1 MRKIINFATLFLAS
15 TIALHAND
23 IDKSILDFEKNK
35 FSSNSRVEIKN
46 IEINAKVKVPVENW
60 YGYIIDINAI
70 VQNKSIKGKD
80 IIFSNG
86 EVVSPDLIDL
96 KTGKSL
102 RALLQPKLTDNYYD
116 KKHLIAGN
124 ENAKDK
130 IVIFSDP
137 LCPFCIDYV
146 PEVIKHV
153 NKNSD
158 EIALYYYHFPLLKLH
173 PAANTLTKLMEVAKE
188 KGIENIELKVYGTD
202 WESHFKSDS
211 LDEKL
216 ILKAFN
222 EIFKTK
228 ITFEEI
234 NTDKIKNLVNSDIAM
249 GDDLLVKGTPTIFIN
264 GEKDNTRLKYE
275 SLGHN

>member
-275 SLGHN
+275 SLGNN

>member
-1 MRKIINFATLFLAS
+1 MIKTISLATLLLTS
-15 TIALHAND
+15 TIALNANN
-23 IDKSILDFEKNK
+23 IDKSIIDYEKNK
-35 FSSNSRVEIKN
+35 FSNNSRVEIKN
-46 IEINAKVKVPVENW
+46 IEINTKVKVPVENW
-60 YGYIIDINAI
+60 YGYIIDISAI
-70 VQNKSIKGKD
+70 VQNKNIKGKD

-86 EVVSPDLIDL
+86 TVVSPDLIDL

-102 RALLQPKLTDNYYD
+102 RALLQPKLTDIYYN

-153 NKNSD
+153 NKNRES
-158 EIALYYYHFPLLKLH
+158 IALYYYHFPLLKLH
-173 PAANTLTKLMEVAKE
+173 PAANTLTKLMEIGKE

-202 WESHFKSDS
+202 WEEYFKSDS
-211 LDEKL
+211 NDEKL
-216 ILKAFN
+216 ILKTFN
-222 EIFKTK
+222 KLFKLEITLEELNSEKVTK
-228 ITFEEI
+228 VLE
-234 NTDKIKNLVNSDIAM
+234 DDISM

-275 SLGHN
+275 SLGNN

>member
-1 MRKIINFATLFLAS
+1 MIKIINLAALLLAS
-15 TIALHAND
+15 NVILNAND
-23 IDKSILDFEKNK
+23 IDKSIIDFEKNK
-35 FSSNSRVEIKN
+35 FSNNSRVEINN
-46 IEINAKVKVPVENW
+46 IEINTKIKVPVGNW

-80 IIFSNG
+80 IVFSNG

-102 RALLQPKLTDNYYD
+102 RSLLQPKLTDNYYD
-116 KKHLIAGN
+116 KNHLIAGN
-124 ENAKDK
+124 EKAKDK

-137 LCPFCIDYV
+137 LCPFCIDYI

-173 PAANTLTKLMEVAKE
+173 PAANTLTKLMEVGKE
-188 KGIENIELKVYGTD
+188 KGIKNIELRVYETD
-202 WESHFKSDS
+202 WEKYFKSDS
-211 LDEKL
+211 VDEKV

-222 EIFKTK
+222 KIFKTE
-228 ITFEEI
+228 ITLEEI
-234 NTDKIKNLVNSDIAM
+234 NSEKVKSLVNNDISM

>member
-1 MRKIINFATLFLAS
+1 MIKTISLATLLLTS
-15 TIALHAND
+15 TIALNANN
-23 IDKSILDFEKNK
+23 IDESIIDYEKNK
-35 FSSNSRVEIKN
+35 FSNNSRVEIKN
-46 IEINAKVKVPVENW
+46 IEINTKVKVPVENW
-60 YGYIIDINAI
+60 YGYIIDISAI
-70 VQNKSIKGKD
+70 VQNKNIKGKD

-86 EVVSPDLIDL
+86 TVVSPDLIDL

-102 RALLQPKLTDNYYD
+102 RALLQPKLTDIYYN

-153 NKNSD
+153 NKNRES
-158 EIALYYYHFPLLKLH
+158 IALYYYHFPLLKLH
-173 PAANTLTKLMEVAKE
+173 PAANTLTKLMEIGKE

-202 WESHFKSDS
+202 WEEYFKSDS
-211 LDEKL
+211 NDEKL
-216 ILKAFN
+216 ILKTFN
-222 EIFKTK
+222 KLFKLEITLEELNSEKVTK
-228 ITFEEI
+228 VLE
-234 NTDKIKNLVNSDIAM
+234 DDISM

-275 SLGHN
+275 SLGNN

>member
-1 MRKIINFATLFLAS
+1 MIKTISLATLLLTS
-15 TIALHAND
+15 TIALNANN
-23 IDKSILDFEKNK
+23 IDESIIDYEKNK
-35 FSSNSRVEIKN
+35 FSNNSRVEIKN
-46 IEINAKVKVPVENW
+46 IEINTKVKVPVENW
-60 YGYIIDINAI
+60 YGYIIDISAI
-70 VQNKSIKGKD
+70 VQNKNIKGKD

-86 EVVSPDLIDL
+86 TVVSPDLIDL

-102 RALLQPKLTDNYYD
+102 RALLQPKLTDIYYN

-153 NKNSD
+153 NKNRDS
-158 EIALYYYHFPLLKLH
+158 IALYYYHFPLLKLH
-173 PAANTLTKLMEVAKE
+173 PAANTLTKLMEIGKE

-202 WESHFKSDS
+202 WEEYFKSDS
-211 LDEKL
+211 NDEKL
-216 ILKAFN
+216 ILKTFN
-222 EIFKTK
+222 KLFKLEITLEELNSEKVTK
-228 ITFEEI
+228 VLE
-234 NTDKIKNLVNSDIAM
+234 DDISM

-275 SLGHN
+275 SLGNN

>member
-158 EIALYYYHFPLLKLH
+158 EIEYYYKRPAKFGLL
-173 PAANTLTKLMEVAKE
+173 
-188 KGIENIELKVYGTD
+188 
-202 WESHFKSDS
+202 
-211 LDEKL
+211 
-216 ILKAFN
+216 
-222 EIFKTK
+222 
-228 ITFEEI
+228 
-234 NTDKIKNLVNSDIAM
+234 
-249 GDDLLVKGTPTIFIN
+249 
-264 GEKDNTRLKYE
+264 
-275 SLGHN
+275 